1 MQLIKPMKGQ
11 LTVKAAAK
19 VNLYLDVLGKR
30 KDGYHEI
37 ESIMQSITL
46 YDRLVFRPL
55 KQEIIIWS
63 DNPKIPLGKENL
75 CYQAAELFFKKTK
88 IKKGVQIEIHKSIPE
103 RSGLGGGSVDA
114 AATLWGMNKLFET
127 EIPLFN
133 LSKLAKWL
141 GADVP
146 FCLKGGTSLVRGKG
160 EVLIPLPPIRDG
172 WLVLLDPGI
181 PISTSWVYEKIRVG
195 LTKKRLNTKLLT
207 NSVKKQGLL
216 GISTSL
222 YNRLEEVAVK
232 KFPLIKVIKEEMIKA
247 GARGAAMTGSG
258 SVIFAMAE
266 GKEEGERILSK
277 LKKRGRVYLVQPTDK
292 NLKEG

>member
-1 MQLIKPMKGQ
+1 MKEQ

-19 VNLYLDVLGKR
+19 VNLYLEVLGKR
-30 KDGYHEI
+30 NDGYHEI
-37 ESIMQSITL
+37 ESIMQSVTL

-55 KQEIIIWS
+55 RREIIIWS
-63 DNPKIPLGKENL
+63 DNPKIPSGEENF
-75 CYQAAELFFKKTK
+75 CYQAAELFLKKTK
-88 IKKGVQIEIHKSIPE
+88 IKRGVQVEIHKSIPE
-103 RSGLGGGSVDA
+103 KSGLGGGSVDA
-114 AATLWGMNKLFET
+114 AATLWGMNKLFGT
-127 EIPLFN
+127 EIPLFD
-133 LSKLAKWL
+133 LSELARCL

-160 EVLIPLPPIRDG
+160 DTIIPLPPIRDG

-195 LTKKRLNTKLLT
+195 LTKKRLSAKLLT
-207 NSVKKQGLL
+207 NMAKKQDLL
-216 GISTSL
+216 GINISL
-222 YNRLEEVAVK
+222 YNRLEEVVLK

-247 GARGAAMTGSG
+247 GAREAVMTGSG
-258 SVIFAMAE
+258 SVVFAVAKR
-266 GKEEGERILSK
+266 KEDGERILSK

>member
-1 MQLIKPMKGQ
+1 MKRK

-19 VNLYLDVLGKR
+19 VNFYLDVLGKR
-30 KDGYHEI
+30 ANGYHEI
-37 ESIMQSITL
+37 ESIMQSVTL
-46 YDRLVFRPL
+46 YDRLVFGPL
-55 KQEIIIWS
+55 RQEIIIWS
-63 DNPKIPLGKENL
+63 DNPNIPLGKENL
-75 CYQAAELFFKKTK
+75 CYQAAELFLKKAK
-88 IKKGVQIEIHKSIPE
+88 IKKGVQIEIYKSIPE

-127 EIPLFN
+127 EIPLLD

-160 EVLIPLPPIRDG
+160 ETLIPLPPIRDG

-181 PISTSWVYEKIRVG
+181 PISTSWVYKKLRVR
-195 LTKKRLNTKLLT
+195 LTEKRLNAKLLT
-207 NSVKKQGLL
+207 NLIKKQGLL

-222 YNRLEEVAVK
+222 YNRLEEIALRRY
-232 KFPLIKVIKEEMIKA
+232 PLIKVVKEEMIKA

-258 SVIFAMAE
+258 SIIFAVAE
-266 GKEEGERILSK
+266 RKEEGESILSK
-277 LKKRGRVYLVQPTDK
+277 VKKRGRAYLVQPTDK

>member
-1 MQLIKPMKGQ
+1 MKKQ

-30 KDGYHEI
+30 ANSYHEI
-37 ESIMQSITL
+37 ESIMQSVTL
-46 YDRLVFRPL
+46 YDRLVFRSL
-55 KQEIIIWS
+55 RQEIIIWS
-63 DNPKIPLGKENL
+63 DNPNIPLGKENL
-75 CYQAAELFFKKTK
+75 CYQAAELFLKKAK
-88 IKKGVQIEIHKSIPE
+88 IKKGVQIEIYKSIPE

-127 EIPLFN
+127 EIPLLD

-160 EVLIPLPPIRDG
+160 ETLIPLPPIRDG

-181 PISTSWVYEKIRVG
+181 PISTSWVYKKLRVR
-195 LTKKRLNTKLLT
+195 LTEKRLNAKLLT
-207 NSVKKQGLL
+207 NLIKKQGLL

-222 YNRLEEVAVK
+222 YNRLEEIALRRY
-232 KFPLIKVIKEEMIKA
+232 PLIKVVKEEMIKA

-258 SVIFAMAE
+258 SIIFAVAE
-266 GKEEGERILSK
+266 RKEEGESILSK
-277 LKKRGRVYLVQPTDK
+277 VKKRGRAYLVQPTDK

>member
-1 MQLIKPMKGQ
+1 MKGK

-30 KDGYHEI
+30 TDGYHEI
-37 ESIMQSITL
+37 ESIMQSVTL
-46 YDRLVFRPL
+46 YDELVFRPL
-55 KQEIIIWS
+55 PQNIIIWS

-75 CYQAAELFFKKTK
+75 CYQAAELFLKKTK
-88 IKKGVQIEIHKSIPE
+88 IKKGVQIEIYKNIPE
-103 RSGLGGGSVDA
+103 RSGLGGASVDA

-127 EIPLFN
+127 EISLLD
-133 LSKLAKWL
+133 LSKLASWL

-160 EVLIPLPPIRDG
+160 EALIPLPPIRDG

-181 PISTSWVYEKIRVG
+181 PISTSWVYEKMRVR
-195 LTKKRLNTKLLT
+195 LTEKRLSAKLLT
-207 NSVKKQGLL
+207 NLIKKQGLL

-222 YNRLEEVAVK
+222 YNRLEEVALK
-232 KFPLIKVIKEEMIKA
+232 KFPLIKVIKEEMVKA

-258 SVIFAMAE
+258 SVIFGVAE
-266 GKEEGERILSK
+266 RKEEGESILSK
-277 LKKRGRVYLVQPTDK
+277 LKKKGRVYLVQPTDK
-292 NLKEG
+292 NLKED